1 MVYQKTDFIAFSAD
15 AQRVVA
21 NLEQAYDA
29 WLDARREL
37 EALPVSMYWQS
48 KDGADYLA
56 VKHHSSDSGSSLG
69 RRGPETEA
77 QLEDFLAN
85 KTRLRDRVKLTN
97 ATIAERAALYRRLR
111 LPSIPDQQ
119 AEIIRQLDIAQMLG
133 TDLMVVGAN
142 AFAAYQAASG
152 ARFPTGNEETED
164 FDLAWCRGTR
174 ASLAPMRAP
183 AVEQGG
189 RSLLGVLRHI
199 DSTYTIN
206 KRKPYQA
213 VNAAGY
219 EVELLAAPSAHPLP
233 KGESFEP
240 MAALV
245 EQEWL
250 LEGRPLSAVVATL
263 RGRACPLYVPD
274 PRWMG
279 LHKLWLARKPVRNP
293 AKRPKD
299 QRQGEVLLDA
309 VRHFMQASHP
319 LDVDFLMGLP
329 EELRELFDD
338 WCSQRQFVPE
348 V

>member
-15 AQRVVA
+15 AQRVAA

-29 WLDARREL
+29 WLDARRQL

-56 VKHHSSDSGSSLG
+56 VKHHSNDSGGSLG

-85 KTRLRDRVKLTN
+85 KTRLRERVKLTDV
-97 ATIAERAALYRRLR
+97 TIAERAALYRRLR

-142 AFAAYQAASG
+142 AFVAYQAACG

-183 AVEQGG
+183 AVEPGG

-240 MAALV
+240 MASLV

-279 LHKLWLARKPVRNP
+279 LHKLWLARKPERNP

-338 WCSQRQFVPE
+338 WCGQRQFVPE